1 MTHARGLVNFK
12 RVKMEEGRYAC
23 VRLFSGLDKPLTYSV
38 PARFAGVVKPGC
50 IVRVPLRGGTGTG
63 VIIKLSGSA
72 QEQGNF
78 RIRPISEL
86 VQNLRALTPDLL
98 DLAFWIK
105 DYYAASMQ
113 AVFESMIPAVVRS
126 GRGELSLREVSMP
139 ERPDLGVLESLRRR
153 APKQFQIVSSFLADP
168 SAVLKSQLC
177 DKFSASA
184 LEALIEKGILKESS
198 RRVKRL
204 AYDDELSSAETVPSK
219 GHVLNEEQSAAFG
232 DICALLDARK
242 YATHLLYGVTGSGKT
257 EVYIHA
263 MRKVLAEGGSCIF
276 LVPEIALTPQTVGRL
291 QSRLGDCG
299 AGLVVWHSGLS
310 DGQRLDAWRDLAD
323 GSARVVVGARSC
335 IFAPLSNLRLI
346 IVDEEHDTAYKQDKA
361 PRYSARDVAVVRARM
376 CGALCLLGSATPSLE
391 TLYNTKR
398 KKYSVSRISRRID
411 GCIMPSV
418 MITDMRREKGGALL
432 SSLLKDKLADRLDK
446 GQQSIL
452 FLNRRGYARIFECP
466 DCGYVAECPHC
477 SVSMTWHRS
486 SDTVKCHI
494 CGYEAR
500 APLLCPKCGSERAKW
515 SGYGTQKIENLITD
529 LFPYARVGRMDADAM
544 RRRDD
549 YRRILG
555 DFRRGK
561 LDILIGTQMIAKGLD
576 FPRVTL
582 VGLVDAD
589 ISLHMP
595 SFRAAE
601 RTYQLIV
608 QVAGRAGRGDGAGE
622 VVIQTRTPEAIPI
635 QYAKRDDMES
645 FLEEELQNRKEF
657 AYPPFRRIVRQLFK
671 SRNPEK
677 LAYYAEEFAKAAEKR
692 LGGICEIR
700 GPSPAPIEKAE
711 DFYHWQLWYFCT
723 NVSAVVSKL
732 VELRAKFPLD
742 ADVLEALD
750 SDPVD

>member
-1 MTHARGLVNFK
+1 MLVNFK
-12 RVKMEEGRYAC
+12 RVKMDEGRYAC

-38 PARFAGVVKPGC
+38 PARFAGVVRAGC
-50 IVRVPLRGGTGTG
+50 IVRVPLRGGVGAG
-63 VIIKLSGSA
+63 VITRLSSSPEEAGK
-72 QEQGNF
+72 F
-78 RIRPISEL
+78 KIRPILEL

-105 DYYAASMQ
+105 DYYASSMQ
-113 AVFESMIPAVVRS
+113 SVFESMIPAVVRS
-126 GRGELSLREVSMP
+126 GRGELALKEIHMP
-139 ERPDLGVLESLRRR
+139 VRPDLGVLESLRRR
-153 APKQFQIVSSFLADP
+153 APRQYEIVSFFLANSSP
-168 SAVLKSQLC
+168 VLKSELC
-177 DKFSASA
+177 DKFSLSA
-184 LEALIEKGILKESS
+184 VDSLVDKGVLKETS
-198 RRVKRL
+198 RRVKRT
-204 AYDDELSSAETVPSK
+204 AYDDELSSAETIPSS
-219 GHVLNEEQSAAFG
+219 GHVLNDEQSAAFS
-232 DICALLDARK
+232 DISKLLDSKK

-257 EVYIHA
+257 EIYIHA
-263 MRKVLAEGGSCIF
+263 MRKVLSEGGSCIF

-291 QSRLGDCG
+291 RSRLGDCG

-346 IVDEEHDTAYKQDKA
+346 VVDEEHDTAYKQDKA
-361 PRYSARDVAVVRARM
+361 PRYNARDVAVVRARL

-398 KKYSVSRISRRID
+398 KKYSVSRISKRID
-411 GCIMPSV
+411 GCVLPTV
-418 MITDMRREKGGALL
+418 MIADMRREKGGAVLSRLL
-432 SSLLKDKLADRLDK
+432 LDKLADRLDK

-452 FLNRRGYARIFECP
+452 FLNRRGYAKVYECP

-477 SVSMTWHRS
+477 SVSMTWHRGRGI
-486 SDTVKCHI
+486 VKCHI

-500 APLLCPKCGSERAKW
+500 APMLCPKCGSERAKW
-515 SGYGTQKIENLITD
+515 RGYGTQKIENLIAD
-529 LFPYARVGRMDADAM
+529 AFPSARVGRMDADAM

-549 YRRILG
+549 YRRVLG

-671 SRNPEK
+671 SRNPDK
-677 LAYYAEEFAKAAEKR
+677 LSYYAEEFAKAAEKR
-692 LGGICEIR
+692 LGNICEIR
-700 GPSPAPIEKAE
+700 GPSPAPIEKIE
-711 DFYHWQLWYFCT
+711 DFYHWQLWYFCG
-723 NVSAVVSKL
+723 NVSAVVSEL
-732 VELRAKFPLD
+732 VKLRAEFPLD
-742 ADVLEALD
+742 EDVSDVLD